1 MHGNTISRRYR
12 STNHA
17 ETTRIGDHLKFHI
30 VEAALLGHLDE
41 TAQMNGIDKLLTV
54 RSLTGH
60 EMILRTL
67 EPYPGAL
74 YGNKWEKSVDVK
86 QPIKVDL
93 NTLKSKGE
101 KGVPQAPL
109 GTATG

>member
-1 MHGNTISRRYR
+1 
-12 STNHA
+12 
-17 ETTRIGDHLKFHI
+17 
-30 VEAALLGHLDE
+30 
-41 TAQMNGIDKLLTV
+41 
-54 RSLTGH
+54 
-60 EMILRTL
+60 MILRTL